1 MLKGL
6 ANQASQTCDVFAT
19 DEVTNFLF
27 KEQDKD
33 FGSDLFA
40 RNIQRGRDHG
50 LPGYNSF
57 REICGLSKMTA
68 MGMRDRPDEITG
80 SNWRLLQSVY
90 KKPQEIEA
98 CCSLKSNFKN
108 EIEMTRRLLYFEG
121 LRNSLLAFFFCLT
134 G

>member
-50 LPGYNSF
+50 LPSYNSF
-57 REICGLSKMTA
+57 REKCGL
-68 MGMRDRPDEITG
+68 
-80 SNWRLLQSVY
+80 
-90 KKPQEIEA
+90 
-98 CCSLKSNFKN
+98 
-108 EIEMTRRLLYFEG
+108 
-121 LRNSLLAFFFCLT
+121 
-134 G
+134 